1 MNTSGLIVH
10 MKIDSHQHFWR
21 YDAQR
26 DRWITAEMSVLR
38 RDYLPDELLEELA
51 ANGVD
56 GCVAVQGDQSERE
69 TLFLLELAA
78 QQGAIA
84 GVVGWVD
91 LRSPDVRARLE
102 YFSQFEKLCGFRH
115 IVQAE
120 PDDKFLLRDDF
131 RRGIA
136 SLHEFGFTYDILI
149 YPKQLPAAVKLV
161 EQFPEQRF
169 VIDHMAKPLIKAGE
183 LSSWASQMKDI
194 AANPNVF
201 CKLSGLVTEA
211 DWDNWVADDFRPYL
225 EVVFEAFGADRLMFG
240 SDWPVCLLAGSYRK
254 VKQLIGDYTHNFTDI
269 DKDKIF
275 GANAIHFYN
284 LKVTA

>member
-1 MNTSGLIVH
+1 
-10 MKIDSHQHFWR
+10 MKIDAHQHFWR

-26 DRWITAEMSVLR
+26 DGWITDEMSVLR
-38 RDYLPDELLEELA
+38 RDYLPDEFMEELA
-51 ANGVD
+51 TNGVD
-56 GCVAVQGDQSERE
+56 GCVAVQADQSERE

-78 QQGAIA
+78 HHSAIA

-115 IVQAE
+115 IVQSE

-149 YPKQLPAAVKLV
+149 YPKQLPAAIALV

-169 VIDHMAKPLIKAGE
+169 VIDHMAKPLIKE
-183 LSSWASQMKDI
+183 DKLPSWASQMKII

-211 DWDNWVADDFRPYL
+211 DWDNWAADDFRPYL
-225 EVVFEAFGADRLMFG
+225 DAVFEAFRPDRLMFG
-240 SDWPVCLLAGSYRK
+240 SDWPVCLVAGTYRQ
-254 VKQLIGDYTHNFTDI
+254 VKQLIADHMTNFTEN
-269 DKDKIF
+269 DKEKVF
-275 GANAIHFYN
+275 GTNAIRFYD